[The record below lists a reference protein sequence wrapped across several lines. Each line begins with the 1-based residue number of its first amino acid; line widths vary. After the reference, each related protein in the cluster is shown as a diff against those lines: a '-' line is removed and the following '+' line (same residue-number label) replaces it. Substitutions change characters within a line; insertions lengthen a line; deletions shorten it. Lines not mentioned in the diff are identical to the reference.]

1 MAEETTSGHGGL
13 YFIVG
18 ALVVVVAA
26 VAFFVFGGDFGGT
39 GDRKTDVRIEAP
51 KAPPPKTQ

>member
-1 MAEETTSGHGGL
+1 MAEQSTNNGGL

-26 VAFFVFGGDFGGT
+26 VAFFAFGGYFGGT
-39 GDRKTDVRIEAP
+39 GDRKIDVRIEAP
-51 KAPPPKTQ
+51 KAPPKTQ